1 MAKAFELNTMNC
13 SWDTPKMA
21 GIESTANTT
30 SVVSTMISTANSGV
44 ASRLP
49 FRIVNSFWPS

>member
-13 SWDTPKMA
+13 SRLTARMA

-30 SVVSTMISTANSGV
+30 SLVSMTMRTASSGV
-44 ASRLP
+44 ARRLA
-49 FRIVNSFWPS
+49 FCLVNSF